1 MSRTECPDGG
11 CGATTGRCFVASR
24 VWSGESPE
32 CPAAV
37 RLASERTD
45 CPARSCRGVARK
57 RNGIDTYQVCP
68 PRRTQPREREHRM
81 FIIGIDPHK
90 RSHTAVAVDCSETVL
105 DTIRVEADHHQRSR
119 LLEWAT
125 RFEPRTWAVEGA
137 TGMGSMLAQQLVGAG
152 EHVVDVPPKLSSR
165 VRLLERGRIDKTDPN
180 DARAAAIVAWRTP
193 ALNVVTA
200 NDEHRVVL
208 RLLADRDHQITA
220 QRTRSIC
227 RLHALLCV
235 LIEGGT
241 AKSLTATKT
250 EERLASVHIDGPIT
264 FERLTTARQLV
275 DEVRALDAARAE
287 VRRRHVAALEASKT
301 TVTEVYGIGA
311 LTAAI
316 IVGRVGDVR
325 RFPTAG
331 HFARHNGTAPI
342 EASSGPKTRHRL
354 NPRGD
359 RQLNH
364 VIHMAAVTQV
374 RNDTPGRGY
383 YLRKQAEG
391 KSRKEAMRA
400 LPVAEIQGDPPDDLA
415 CVPERR
421 WSTTSGGTGIAAE
434 RLAVSSSCERRP
446 R

>member
-1 MSRTECPDGG
+1 
-11 CGATTGRCFVASR
+11 
-24 VWSGESPE
+24 
-32 CPAAV
+32 
-37 RLASERTD
+37 
-45 CPARSCRGVARK
+45 
-57 RNGIDTYQVCP
+57 
-68 PRRTQPREREHRM
+68 M

-90 RSHTAVAVDCSETVL
+90 RSHTAVAVDRSETVL
-105 DTIRVEADHHQRSR
+105 DTVRVDADRHQRSR

-125 RFEPRTWAVEGA
+125 RFEPRAWAVEGA
-137 TGMGSMLAQQLVGAG
+137 TGMGAMLAQQLVSAG
-152 EHVVDVPPKLSSR
+152 EHVLDVPPKLSAR

-180 DARAAAIVAWRTP
+180 DARSAAIVAWRTP
-193 ALNVVTA
+193 ALNVVTV

-241 AKSLTATKT
+241 AKSLTVARAEKL
-250 EERLASVHIDGPIT
+250 LASVHADGPIIL
-264 FERLTTARQLV
+264 ERLTMARQLIE
-275 DEVRALDAARAE
+275 EVRTLDAARAE
-287 VRRRHVAALEASKT
+287 IRRRHVTALEASKT
-301 TVTEVYGIGA
+301 TVTNVFGIGP

-364 VIHMAAVTQV
+364 AIHMAAVTQV
-374 RNDTPGRGY
+374 RNDTPGRAY

-400 LPVAEIQGDPPDDLA
+400 LK
-415 CVPERR
+415 RR
-421 WSTTSGGTGIAAE
+421 ISDAVYQ
-434 RLAVSSSCERRP
+434 RLITDAHR
-446 R
+446 

>member
-1 MSRTECPDGG
+1 
-11 CGATTGRCFVASR
+11 
-24 VWSGESPE
+24 
-32 CPAAV
+32 
-37 RLASERTD
+37 
-45 CPARSCRGVARK
+45 
-57 RNGIDTYQVCP
+57 
-68 PRRTQPREREHRM
+68 M

-90 RSHTAVAVDCSETVL
+90 RSHTAVAVDRFETVL
-105 DTIRVEADHHQRSR
+105 DTVRVDADRHQRSR

-125 RFEPRTWAVEGA
+125 RFEPRAWAVEGA
-137 TGMGSMLAQQLVGAG
+137 TGMGAMLAQQLVSAG
-152 EHVVDVPPKLSSR
+152 EHVLDVPPKLSAR

-180 DARAAAIVAWRTP
+180 DARSAAIVAWRTP
-193 ALNVVTA
+193 ALNVVIV

-241 AKSLTATKT
+241 AKSLTVARAEKL
-250 EERLASVHIDGPIT
+250 LASVHADGPIIL
-264 FERLTTARQLV
+264 ERLTMARQLIE
-275 DEVRALDAARAE
+275 EVRTLDAARAE
-287 VRRRHVAALEASKT
+287 IRRRHVTALEASKT
-301 TVTEVYGIGA
+301 TVTNVFGIGP

-364 VIHMAAVTQV
+364 AIHMAAVTQV
-374 RNDTPGRGY
+374 RNDTPGRAY

-400 LPVAEIQGDPPDDLA
+400 LK
-415 CVPERR
+415 RR
-421 WSTTSGGTGIAAE
+421 ISDAVYQ
-434 RLAVSSSCERRP
+434 RLITDAHR
-446 R
+446 